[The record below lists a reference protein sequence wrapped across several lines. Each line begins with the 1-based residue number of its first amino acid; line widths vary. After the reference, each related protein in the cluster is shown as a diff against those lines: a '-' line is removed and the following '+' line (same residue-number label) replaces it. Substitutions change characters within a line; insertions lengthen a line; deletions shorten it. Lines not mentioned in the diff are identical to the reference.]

1 MNKEKIAISIDSDLL
16 SEIDSIVDGTK
27 LRSRSQAIEVLLKD
41 SIKSKPITSAVMLV
55 HEKEKG
61 CLFSQIDGMPLIQH
75 HLNFLMNNK
84 IKDFYIVAKADDR
97 MRQFSQEKFKNINIH
112 LIDERQQNGTANAL
126 KLLKDK
132 LTSDF
137 VVINGDTFNDFD
149 IRRMMQRHK
158 SGKYVCTM
166 GLISSNNPSKFGS
179 AIMDGEMIV
188 DFKEKGQAESNIIN
202 AGIYIFKPNVFLL
215 YDESTKSLEKDLF
228 PKLAK
233 VSLLQGFFTLGK
245 YVHAPDL
252 NP

>member
-55 HEKEKG
+55 HEKEKD
-61 CLFSQIDGMPLIQH
+61 CLFSEIDGMPLVQH
-75 HLNFLMNNK
+75 HLNFLINNK
-84 IKDFYIVAKADDR
+84 IKDFYIVTKIDDR
-97 MRQFSQEKFKNINIH
+97 IKQFTEEKFKNIIIH
-112 LIDERQQNGTANAL
+112 LIDERQQKGTANAL

-149 IRRMMQRHK
+149 IRRMMQKHK
-158 SGKYVCTM
+158 SDKYVCTM
-166 GLISSNNPSKFGS
+166 GLISSSNPSGFGS
-179 AIMDGEMIV
+179 VIMDGEMVV

-202 AGIYIFKPNVFLL
+202 AGVYIFKPNVFLL
-215 YDESTKSLEKDLF
+215 YDENTKSLEKDLF

-233 VSLLQGFFTLGK
+233 VNLLQGFFTLGK